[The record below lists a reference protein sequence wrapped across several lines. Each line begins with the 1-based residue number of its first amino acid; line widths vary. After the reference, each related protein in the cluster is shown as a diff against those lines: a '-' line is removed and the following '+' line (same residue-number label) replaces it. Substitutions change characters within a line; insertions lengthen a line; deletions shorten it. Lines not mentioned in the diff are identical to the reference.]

1 MSESGKYDDIINL
14 GHPTSKKHPRMPVR
28 DRAAQ
33 FAPFSAL
40 TGLENEMAEAGRLTD
55 LDADLT
61 EEEIARLD
69 QTLRQAMEE
78 QKQVTLTFFVPDQ
91 RKTGG
96 AFQSAT
102 GYIKKADPLEGLLLH
117 SGVCIPMWAIRSV
130 QIG

>member
-1 MSESGKYDDIINL
+1 MPRPI
-14 GHPTSKKHPRMPVR
+14 SKRHAPMTLYS
-28 DRAAQ
+28 RAAQ

-78 QKQVTLTFFVPDQ
+78 QKQVTITFFVPDQ

-102 GYIKKADPLEGLLLH
+102 GCIKKADPIEGLWLQ
-117 SGVCIPMWAIRSV
+117 SGICIPVWASRSV
-130 QIG
+130 QIDAAK